1 MALHNAYLQHYKNQ
15 AGGKFPVF
23 RGTPYQRGEGLGDIF
38 RAVLRF
44 LAPVASSAATTF
56 IKNAASRME
65 TGEEVQDAAKGALKP
80 ALFSGIARGVA
91 RAVTGKGKRRKR
103 RTTAAAHGDG
113 RRKKRRG
120 TKRRATGYKKKGA
133 KRQRRLSAPANF

>member
-1 MALHNAYLQHYKNQ
+1 MALHNAYFQHYKNQ
-15 AGGKFPVF
+15 VGGKFPVF
-23 RGTPYQRGEGLGDIF
+23 RGTPFQRGEGLGDIF

-44 LAPVASSAATTF
+44 LAPVAASAGTTF

-65 TGEEVQDAAKGALKP
+65 HGEEVQDAAKGALKP
-80 ALFSGIARGVA
+80 ALFSGIARGIA

-103 RTTAAAHGDG
+103 QAITLGDG
-113 RRKKRRG
+113 RRKTRR
-120 TKRRATGYKKKGA
+120 TKKRRATGYKKKGA